1 MKSAVRAA
9 ILLCLALF
17 LAALPCLLPA
27 ESFASE
33 TAETPAPKM
42 KTLKSGSSGEEVI
55 RLQNRLSELGYFT
68 LQADGQFGSDTK
80 AAVKLFQSANGLKA
94 DGIAGSKTL
103 TLLYSEEALAA
114 PRPVDVLAGSLPM
127 LVNKEHPVPETFVPE
142 DLVTLKDVCDPAL
155 VKIKYP
161 KLQAVRTAVDA
172 LITMLEAAREDG
184 ITNWQIS
191 AAYRSYQ
198 NQVST
203 LNAKINT
210 YLERNSD
217 WTKGRARSAALKTV
231 AEPGCSEHHL
241 GLAFDINVPKTSAFI
256 NTKQCAW
263 LHEHCW
269 DYGFIVRYQEG
280 KEKITGFSPEAWH
293 IRYVGTEHSR
303 IIRDNNW
310 CLEEYLQAVEASSP
324 DELITEVSAAKTSA
338 EDGFM
343 VEDSDQED
351 SVQEDSVQSEDS
363 LIVDTV
369 DESDDDSIWD
379 YLEDYQE
386 LPDDGEV
393 YADDEF

>member
-80 AAVKLFQSANGLKA
+80 AAVKPFQSANGLKA

-191 AAYRSYQ
+191 AAYRDVAYQ
-198 NQVST
+198 QRLMDNKVKDLMKSNG
-203 LNAKINT
+203 L
-210 YLERNSD
+210 
-217 WTKGRARSAALKTV
+217 SAAKAKQAAKNTV
-231 AEPGCSEHHL
+231 ADPGTSEHHL
-241 GLAFDINVPKTSAFI
+241 GVCFDITVPGKSFSG
-256 NTKQCAW
+256 TKQYKWISA
-263 LHEHCW
+263 HCW
-269 DYGFIVRYQEG
+269 EYGFILRYT
-280 KEKITGFSPEAWH
+280 KEKRSITGFTAEAWH
-293 IRYVGTEHSR
+293 YRWVGQPHAEIMHR
-303 IIRDNNW
+303 ENL
-310 CLEEYLQAVEASSP
+310 CLEEYVEKYGTP
-324 DELITEVSAAKTSA
+324 
-338 EDGFM
+338 
-343 VEDSDQED
+343 
-351 SVQEDSVQSEDS
+351 
-363 LIVDTV
+363 
-369 DESDDDSIWD
+369 
-379 YLEDYQE
+379 
-386 LPDDGEV
+386 
-393 YADDEF
+393 